1 MKCVV
6 DTNILFSFFKK
17 DSLTRK
23 FLLSSN
29 KFISSSLALIE
40 LKKYAPLIISKS
52 NISEKEFSVELN
64 RLKKYVKF
72 FPSNFYKKY
81 LKQALIISPDKDD
94 ADFLAL
100 CIKMQFPL
108 WSNDKDLKKQDKVTI
123 LSTEDLIHILF

>member
-29 KFISSSLALIE
+29 NFISSSLALTE
-40 LKKYAPLIISKS
+40 LKKYSSIIISKFS
-52 NISEKEFSVELN
+52 ISEREFLIELN

-72 FPSNFYKKY
+72 FPSHFYKEH
-81 LKQALIISPDKDD
+81 LRLALSISPDKDD

-108 WSNDKDLKKQDKVTI
+108 WSNDKELKKQDKVTI
-123 LSTEDLIHILF
+123 LSTEDLIQILF

>member
-6 DTNILFSFFKK
+6 DTNVLFSFFKK
-17 DSLTRK
+17 YSLTRK

-29 KFISSSLALIE
+29 NFISSALALTE
-40 LKKYAPLIISKS
+40 LKKYSSLIISKS
-52 NISEKEFSVELN
+52 NISEREFSIELN

-72 FPSNFYKKY
+72 FPSHFYKEY
-81 LKQALIISPDKDD
+81 LKLALAISPDKDD

-123 LSTEDLIHILF
+123 LSTEDLVNVLF

>member
-29 KFISSSLALIE
+29 NFISSSLALTE
-40 LKKYAPLIISKS
+40 LKKYSPLIISKF
-52 NISEKEFSVELN
+52 NISEKEFLIELN
-64 RLKKYVKF
+64 RLKRYVKF
-72 FPSNFYKKY
+72 FPSPFYKEY
-81 LKQALIISPDKDD
+81 LKSALIISPDKED

-123 LSTEDLIHILF
+123 LSTEDLVNVLF